1 MNRRRRVDS
10 LTLPGTIPAEFT
22 SAHGQRSLEA
32 SRNRKGGTVN
42 RLATLILVLVVVIG
56 IGCRRSQPAPQSV
69 PVPPAATDLGQ
80 PVPAAPAPAAADTVA
95 ELPEFPGATRVAFA
109 AKSDAE
115 HGWVKVTE
123 VKLMSTG
130 AYQAV
135 FDFYQ
140 QAIVANGWT
149 VTSVESKPGKA
160 DWKLAKGTSVAQ
172 VEIDQESAGVE
183 IKLERK
189 DR

>member
-1 MNRRRRVDS
+1 M
-10 LTLPGTIPAEFT
+10 
-22 SAHGQRSLEA
+22 
-32 SRNRKGGTVN
+32 N
-42 RLATLILVLVVVIG
+42 RLATLILVLIVVVG
-56 IGCRRSQPAPQSV
+56 SGCRRSQPAPQSV
-69 PVPPAATDLGQ
+69 PVPQGAADVGQ
-80 PVPAAPAPAAADTVA
+80 AAPVAPAPAAADTVA
-95 ELPEFPGATRVAFA
+95 ELPEFPAATRVAFA
-109 AKSDAE
+109 TKADAE
-115 HGWVKVTE
+115 HGWGKVTE

-149 VTSVESKPGKA
+149 VTSVASKPGEA
-160 DWKLAKGTSVAQ
+160 EWKLAKGTSVAK

>member
-1 MNRRRRVDS
+1 MNRLV
-10 LTLPGTIPAEFT
+10 
-22 SAHGQRSLEA
+22 
-32 SRNRKGGTVN
+32 V
-42 RLATLILVLVVVIG
+42 LIVVLVVVVG
-56 IGCRRSQPAPQSV
+56 IGCRRSQPAPQSD
-69 PVPPAATDLGQ
+69 PVPPAATDVGQ
-80 PVPAAPAPAAADTVA
+80 VAPAAPVPAATDTVA

-115 HGWVKVTE
+115 DGWVKVTE

-140 QAIVANGWT
+140 QAIAANGWT
-149 VTSVESKPGKA
+149 VTSLDSKPGKA
-160 DWKLAKGTSVAQ
+160 EWKLAKAASVAK
-172 VEIDQESAGVE
+172 VEIDQETAGVE

>member
-1 MNRRRRVDS
+1 MNRLV
-10 LTLPGTIPAEFT
+10 
-22 SAHGQRSLEA
+22 
-32 SRNRKGGTVN
+32 
-42 RLATLILVLVVVIG
+42 TLILVLVVVVG

-69 PVPPAATDLGQ
+69 PVPPAAIDVGQ
-80 PVPAAPAPAAADTVA
+80 GAPAAPAPAAQDTVA
-95 ELPEFPGATRVAFA
+95 DLPEFPGATRVAFA

-115 HGWVKVTE
+115 DGWVKVTE

-140 QAIVANGWT
+140 QAITANGWT
-149 VTSVESKPGKA
+149 VTSLNSKPGKA
-160 DWKLAKGTSVAQ
+160 EWKLAKATSVAQ
-172 VEIDQESAGVE
+172 VEVDQETAGVE

>member
-1 MNRRRRVDS
+1 MY
-10 LTLPGTIPAEFT
+10 
-22 SAHGQRSLEA
+22 
-32 SRNRKGGTVN
+32 
-42 RLATLILVLVVVIG
+42 RLITLVLVLMTVIAV
-56 IGCRRSQPAPQSV
+56 GCRRDQPPAQSV
-69 PVPPAATDLGQ
+69 PVPQGAADLGQ
-80 PVPAAPAPAAADTVA
+80 AAPTAPAPPAADTVA
-95 ELPEFPGATRVAFA
+95 DLPEFPGATRVAFA

-115 HGWVKVTE
+115 DGWVKVTE
-123 VKLMSTG
+123 VKLTSTG

-149 VTSVESKPGKA
+149 VTSVESKPGEA
-160 DWKLAKGTSVAQ
+160 EWKLAKGTSIAKV
-172 VEIDQESAGVE
+172 VIDQESAGVE

>member
-1 MNRRRRVDS
+1 MNRLV
-10 LTLPGTIPAEFT
+10 
-22 SAHGQRSLEA
+22 
-32 SRNRKGGTVN
+32 V
-42 RLATLILVLVVVIG
+42 LILVLVVVVG

-69 PVPPAATDLGQ
+69 PVPPAATDVGQ
-80 PVPAAPAPAAADTVA
+80 VEPAAPAPAAADTVA
-95 ELPEFPGATRVAFA
+95 DLPEFPGSTRVAFA
-109 AKSDAE
+109 TKSDADD
-115 HGWVKVTE
+115 GWAKVTE

-140 QAIVANGWT
+140 QAIAANGWT
-149 VTSVESKPGKA
+149 VTSLDSKPGKA
-160 DWKLAKGTSVAQ
+160 EWKLAKATSVAK
-172 VEIDQESAGVE
+172 VEIDQETAGVE